1 MNNRVLTKQAFFN
14 MNIVFSLSSSQHLKE
29 DKIIIFIFG
38 RKMRGA
44 EMLNSLHEVIQVGI
58 DGAGF
63 DTGAL

>member
-1 MNNRVLTKQAFFN
+1 
-14 MNIVFSLSSSQHLKE
+14 MNIVFSLSSSQYLKE

-38 RKMRGA
+38 RKTRGT